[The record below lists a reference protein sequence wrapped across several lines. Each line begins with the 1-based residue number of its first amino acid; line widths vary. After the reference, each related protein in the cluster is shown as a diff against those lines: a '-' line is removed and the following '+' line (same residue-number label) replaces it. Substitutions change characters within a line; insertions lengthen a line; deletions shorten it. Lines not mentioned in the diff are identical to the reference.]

1 VIKKYMPK
9 LYEYF
14 GLVIF
19 FFANE
24 HEPIHVHGR
33 YQNSEVKA
41 EIIVERGK
49 VIEIRIKTIRG
60 KKTLP
65 QAQLADFRKL
75 VTHHADEIVQKWI
88 DFFVLGKQIK
98 PKTINRRI
106 K

>member
-1 VIKKYMPK
+1 MPK

-14 GLVIF
+14 GLVVF

-33 YQNSEVKA
+33 YQGSEMKA
-41 EIIVERGK
+41 EIVVENGK
-49 VIEIRIKTIRG
+49 VIEIRIKPVRG
-60 KKTLP
+60 KKPLP
-65 QAQLADFRKL
+65 QSQLSDFREL
-75 VTHHADEIVQKWI
+75 IEHYADEIVQKWI

-98 PKTINRRI
+98 PRAINRRL